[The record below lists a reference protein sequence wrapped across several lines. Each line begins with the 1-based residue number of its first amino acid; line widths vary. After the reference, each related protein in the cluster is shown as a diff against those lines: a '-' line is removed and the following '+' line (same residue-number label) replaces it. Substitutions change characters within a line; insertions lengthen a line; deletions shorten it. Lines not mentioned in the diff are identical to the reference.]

1 MIRYALDA
9 TVLLR
14 WFTLSKEVDTAKALR
29 LRQEH
34 MSETIELIILDQ
46 SLYELI
52 DCLKENAQYSPDLIS
67 QALDSLTYMHI
78 TLVSYEPAIAKK
90 AAQIAWEHD
99 ISIYAAGPIALGAQL
114 RCQTVTCDEALY
126 RKVATL
132 PWTALLSRLNF

>member
-1 MIRYALDA
+1 MIRYALDT

-14 WFTLSKEVDTAKALR
+14 WFALSNEPDSAKALR

-34 MSETIELIILDQ
+34 MSENIELIILDQ

-52 DCLKENAQYSPDLIS
+52 HLLKESARYNPALIS

-78 TLVSYEPAIAKK
+78 TLVPFDPTIAKK

-99 ISIYAAGPIALGAQL
+99 ISVFAAGPIALGAQF
-114 RCQTVTCDEALY
+114 RCQSVTCDEIVY

-132 PWTALLSRLNF
+132 PWTALLARLNF

>member
-1 MIRYALDA
+1 MIRYALDT

-14 WFTLSKEVDTAKALR
+14 WFALSNESDTANALR

-34 MSETIELIILDQ
+34 LSEKIELIILDQ

-52 DCLKENAQYSPDLIS
+52 HLLKESAKYDPELIG

-78 TLVSYEPAIAKK
+78 TLVPYDPAIAKK
-90 AAQIAWEHD
+90 AAQIAWEHG
-99 ISIYAAGPIALGAQL
+99 ISVFAAGPIALGAQL
-114 RCQTVTCDEALY
+114 RCQAVTCDEVVY